1 MTENSTHAA
10 PAAGPFRQYMTG
22 FVVAALAA
30 VVMSVTGALG
40 TDEAPFEVRLG
51 FWLICMLAGAFI
63 GAGASTIFK
72 AWGALAHWPWAE
84 VVAISV
90 LMALPQTL
98 IVIAARSM
106 IFEIRVPS
114 SGGIVILFGFVLFIC
129 LIMVALDLA
138 MHKDGRA
145 GLPVAAPVIA
155 TVATVASQDP
165 AAADPLDR
173 FRERLPHGLRA
184 ARLLALEAED
194 HYLRVHTDS
203 GSGLILLRLADAV
216 AELSGVEG
224 AQTHRS
230 WWVARSAVVGTK
242 RLDGR
247 ATLTLEGGQHAP
259 VSRSFYKAINEAGWL
274 G

>member
-30 VVMSVTGALG
+30 VVLSVTGALG
-40 TDEAPFEVRLG
+40 TDEAPLTTRLG
-51 FWLICMLAGAFI
+51 FWLICMLSGAFI
-63 GAGASTIFK
+63 GAGASTMFK
-72 AWGALAHWPWAE
+72 SWGGLARWPWAE
-84 VVAISV
+84 VLAISV

-106 IFEIRVPS
+106 IFDLRIPS
-114 SGGIVILFGFVLFIC
+114 HEGIGIMFGFVLFIC
-129 LIMVALDLA
+129 VVMVALDYA

-145 GLPVAAPVIA
+145 VVSPAVAIPAVIA
-155 TVATVASQDP
+155 AVESGAPLSDP
-165 AAADPLDR
+165 TDR

-203 GSGLILLRLADAV
+203 GTGLILMRMADAV
-216 AELSGVEG
+216 TELASLEG

-230 WWVARSAVVGTK
+230 WWVARSAVVAA
-242 RLDGR
+242 RRSDGR
-247 ATLTLEGGQHAP
+247 ATLTIEGEQEVP
-259 VSRSFYKAINEAGWL
+259 VSRSFYKTINEAGWL

>member
-1 MTENSTHAA
+1 MTESSTHAA
-10 PAAGPFRQYMTG
+10 QTAGPFRQYMTG

-40 TDEAPFEVRLG
+40 TDEAPFAIRLG

-63 GAGASTIFK
+63 GAGASTMFK
-72 AWGALAHWPWAE
+72 SWGGLARWPWAE
-84 VVAISV
+84 VLAISV

-106 IFEIRVPS
+106 IFDLRVP
-114 SGGIVILFGFVLFIC
+114 GNQGIGIMFGFVLFIC
-129 LIMVALDLA
+129 VVMVALDYV
-138 MHKDGRA
+138 MHKDERTV
-145 GLPVAAPVIA
+145 PVAAVSAAAISSDAPPA
-155 TVATVASQDP
+155 DP
-165 AAADPLDR
+165 ADR
-173 FRERLPHGLRA
+173 FRKRLPHGLRA

-194 HYLRVHTDS
+194 HYLRVHTD
-203 GSGLILLRLADAV
+203 GGTGLILMRMADAV
-216 AELSGVEG
+216 AELAALEG

-230 WWVARSAVVGTK
+230 WWVARSALVAAK
-242 RLDGR
+242 RGDGR
-247 ATLTLEGGQHAP
+247 ALLTIQGGQEVP

>member
-10 PAAGPFRQYMTG
+10 PVAGPFRQYMTG

-40 TDEAPFEVRLG
+40 TDEAPFGVRLG

-63 GAGASTIFK
+63 GAGASTMFK
-72 AWGALAHWPWAE
+72 AWGALARWPWAE

-106 IFEIRVPS
+106 IFEIRVPTS
-114 SGGIVILFGFVLFIC
+114 SGIVIMFGFVLFIC
-129 LIMVALDLA
+129 LIMVALDHA
-138 MHKDGRA
+138 MHKDRPVA
-145 GLPVAAPVIA
+145 EPVAAPV
-155 TVATVASQDP
+155 VAPLAAVSSPDP

-173 FRERLPHGLRA
+173 FRGRLPHGLRA
-184 ARLLALEAED
+184 ARLIALEAED

-216 AELSGVEG
+216 AELSSVEG

-230 WWVARSAVVGTK
+230 WWVARSAVVAAK
-242 RLDGR
+242 RMDGR
-247 ATLTLEGGQHAP
+247 ATLTLEGGQDAP

>member
-10 PAAGPFRQYMTG
+10 PTAGPFREHLTG
-22 FVVAALAA
+22 FVVAGLAA

-40 TDEAPFEVRLG
+40 TGEAPFTTRLG

-63 GAGASTIFK
+63 GAGASTMFK
-72 AWGALAHWPWAE
+72 AWGALARWPWAE

-106 IFEIRVPS
+106 IFEIRVPTS
-114 SGGIVILFGFVLFIC
+114 SGIVIMFGFVLFIC
-129 LIMVALDLA
+129 LIMVALDYV
-138 MHKDGRA
+138 MHRDRRIA
-145 GLPVAAPVIA
+145 GPVAAPI
-155 TVATVASQDP
+155 VAPTNVMAQVEP

-173 FRERLPHGLRA
+173 FRERLPHGLRT

-194 HYLRVHTDS
+194 HYLRVHTDG

-216 AELSGVEG
+216 AELSSVEG

-230 WWVARSAVVGTK
+230 WWVARKAIVAAK

-247 ATLTLEGGQHAP
+247 AALTLDGGQEVP
-259 VSRSFYKAINEAGWL
+259 VSRSYYKAINEAGWL
-274 G
+274 N